1 MKSSIKIKHKRGI
14 PIQSRIIVSFVL
26 LLLQIALLY
35 AVVQRLSKSF
45 FLFYVF
51 LEVIGALTVIYIV
64 NKRGNP
70 SYKITWIIFILAIPV
85 FGISLYLLWGGS
97 RVLPHFKRRMQ
108 NCQKHYMP
116 LLYDDPDIRE
126 RLRYDDR
133 NHSRQADYLTKES
146 GYPLY
151 DGTSVEYLSPGE
163 KFFPRFLEE
172 LSKAQKYIYIEFFII
187 AEGVMW
193 NAVEDV
199 LARKASEGVEIKV
212 LFDDFGSIKRQHKDF
227 ITKLRSKGIKVAA
240 FNRIRPSFDIFMNN
254 RNHRK
259 IAVIDGKTAV
269 TGGLNLA
276 DEYINEIER
285 FGYWLDC
292 AVIVSGKAVKSF
304 LAMFCMMWEFSTGE
318 RIDMKPHISESII
331 PVKGYALPYC
341 DDPLGNENPA
351 EGIYMQILNTA
362 QKYVYITTPYLI
374 IDSTMITVLQIAA
387 KSGIDVRIITP
398 HIPDKW
404 YVHPVTQYNYLELLE
419 AGVKIYEYTPG
430 FIHSKIFLSDDSVA
444 TVGTVN
450 MDYRSFMLHFECG
463 VWFTN
468 KDTVADIKD
477 SFNEILE
484 QSQEI
489 KLEEWKKSPLILR
502 LKRAILHIFA
512 PFL

>member
-1 MKSSIKIKHKRGI
+1 MKSSIRVKHKRGI
-14 PIQSRIIVSFVL
+14 PVQSRIIVSFVL

-35 AVVQRLSKSF
+35 AVVQRLSRSF
-45 FLFYVF
+45 FLFYVL
-51 LEVIGALTVIYIV
+51 LEIIAAITVIFIV

-70 SYKITWIIFILAIPV
+70 SYKIMWIIFILAVPV
-85 FGISLYLLWGGS
+85 FGICLYLLWGGS
-97 RVLPHFKRRMQ
+97 RVFPHFKRRMQ
-108 NCQKHYMP
+108 YCKNNYMP
-116 LLYDDPDIRE
+116 LLNEDPEVRK
-126 RLRYDDR
+126 RLRYEDLNR
-133 NHSRQADYLTKES
+133 SRQADYLTRES
-146 GYPLY
+146 GYPIY
-151 DGTSVEYLSPGE
+151 DGTAVEYLSPGE

-172 LSKAQKYIYIEFFII
+172 LSKAERYIYIEFFII
-187 AEGVMW
+187 AEGAMW
-193 NAVEDV
+193 SAVEEILV
-199 LARKASEGVEIKV
+199 KKASEGIEVKV

-227 ITKLRSKGIKVAA
+227 ITKLRSKGIKVAV
-240 FNRIRPSFDIFMNN
+240 FNRIRPSLDIFMNN

-259 IAVIDGKTAV
+259 IVVIDGKTAV
-269 TGGLNLA
+269 TGGMNLA

-285 FGYWLDC
+285 FGYWMDC
-292 AVIVSGKAVKSF
+292 AVMISGKAVKSF

-318 RIDMKPHISESII
+318 KIDMKAHTSQSVVPAS
-331 PVKGYALPYC
+331 GYVLPYC
-341 DDPLGNENPA
+341 DDPLGSDNPA

-362 QKYVYITTPYLI
+362 QKYVYITSPYLI
-374 IDSTMITVLQIAA
+374 IDSTMITALQITA
-387 KSGIDVRIITP
+387 KSGVDVRIITP

-463 VWFTN
+463 AWFTN
-468 KDTVADIKD
+468 RDTVADIKESVD
-477 SFNEILE
+477 KILE

-489 KLEEWKKSPLILR
+489 KLAQWKKSPLILR
-502 LKRAILHIFA
+502 LKRAVLHIFA